1 MNDQSINTTMPTDG
15 AAAATPA
22 AAAKPRRAA
31 RPRPA
36 AMLLTPSAVERVKAL
51 IDKRGKPSAGI
62 RIGVRTKGCSGL
74 SYTLEYADAKGP
86 MDEVVE
92 QDGVTVL
99 IDPKASMFIFGTEMD
114 YVEEKLQTGF
124 VFRNPNEKG
133 RCGCGESFH
142 V

>member
-1 MNDQSINTTMPTDG
+1 MDSGTHTPETAG
-15 AAAATPA
+15 AAVETQP
-22 AAAKPRRAA
+22 KRAA
-31 RPRPA
+31 RPRPSA
-36 AMLLTPSAVERVKAL
+36 IKLTATAVERVKAL
-51 IDKRGKPSAGI
+51 LQSRGKPSAGI
-62 RIGVRTKGCSGL
+62 RIGVKTKGCSGL
-74 SYTLEYADAKGP
+74 SYTLEFADTKGA

-99 IDPKASMFIFGTEMD
+99 IDPKATLFILGTEMD
-114 YVEEKLQTGF
+114 YVEEKLQSGF

>member
-1 MNDQSINTTMPTDG
+1 MNDQAITAEVPSGD
-15 AAAATPA
+15 AAAAS
-22 AAAKPRRAA
+22 AAAKPRRAL
-31 RPRPA
+31 RPRPSA
-36 AMLLTPSAVERVKAL
+36 ITLTATAVERVRAL
-51 IDKRGKPSAGI
+51 LDKRGKPSAGI

-74 SYTLEYADAKGP
+74 SYTIEYADAKGP
-86 MDEVVE
+86 ADDVVE

-99 IDPKASMFIFGTEMD
+99 IDPKASMFILGTEMD